1 MIRTAEA
8 EPSTLEQIY
17 QELAEL
23 VIARLEAQGAP
34 VDRIVISR
42 TVDMRYAGQLHEVNV
57 PVPDSTLTPKEI
69 EAAAEAF
76 HQGHLQ
82 EYAYK
87 SEGETTEMVTFR
99 VRAVWRVRRPK
110 LREIEAGNLDQA
122 LKKRRQVY
130 FYELGRRVECPVYQ
144 RETLGKGCSID
155 GPAIVEEMSSTT
167 LVPPSFRASVDQYGN
182 IRLKRINQ

>member
-1 MIRTAEA
+1 MSQPLSLVNRTLPPVAGNFSAFGLLCADLGHDAARTRVIRTADA

-17 QELAEL
+17 QELAAL

-34 VDRIVISR
+34 VDRIVVSR

-69 EAAAEAF
+69 EVAEEAF

-99 VRAVWRVRRPK
+99 VRAVWRVHRPK
-110 LREIEAGNLDQA
+110 LQEVEPGNLDQ
-122 LKKRRQVY
+122 
-130 FYELGRRVECPVYQ
+130 
-144 RETLGKGCSID
+144 
-155 GPAIVEEMSSTT
+155 
-167 LVPPSFRASVDQYGN
+167 
-182 IRLKRINQ
+182 